1 MKKQYIYWCIIDK
14 GPWADLE
21 IVDCSSVHATR
32 RAAER
37 RVRKIISARHN
48 KFALRLDAKGRMH
61 AESYN
66 RYTKLFKKIKWAK
79 NMGKVTK

>member
-1 MKKQYIYWCIIDK
+1 MKKQYIYWCLVDK
-14 GPWADLE
+14 GPYADPE
-21 IVDCSSVHATR
+21 IVECSSVHATR

-37 RVRKIISARHN
+37 RVRKIISARYN

-66 RYTKLFKKIKWAK
+66 CYTKLFKRTKWNK